1 MALIFL
7 QVILQTRPSLLLS
20 CHVLKFLFRISDR
33 KGFLFRFDVNPT
45 IPKVWL
51 KAGFLP
57 SDLNKARFKRT
68 RLLAVKSVC
77 QASAEILVLCPSCVP
92 GFSRTRHDRP
102 VKKAIVDLRIRLKG
116 KSKQTSGNS
125 FEPRNPGQNKELGAA
140 SQTLLTESETQA
152 KLNWLRGHSRFNYS
166 DTCWSVLKLF
176 SMTV

>member
-1 MALIFL
+1 MCWNSF
-7 QVILQTRPSLLLS
+7 
-20 CHVLKFLFRISDR
+20 FRISDR
-33 KGFLFRFDVNPT
+33 KGYLFRFDVNPT

-57 SDLNKARFKRT
+57 SDLNRARFK

-77 QASAEILVLCPSCVP
+77 KPAPKSLFCAPALYR
-92 GFSRTRHDRP
+92 GFRERVMIGLLKRP
-102 VKKAIVDLRIRLKG
+102 LPICESDWRENPNRLAVIRLSLG
-116 KSKQTSGNS
+116 T
-125 FEPRNPGQNKELGAA
+125 QNKELGAA
-140 SQTLLTESETQA
+140 SQTLLTGSETQA

>member
-1 MALIFL
+1 M
-7 QVILQTRPSLLLS
+7 
-20 CHVLKFLFRISDR
+20 
-33 KGFLFRFDVNPT
+33 NPT

-57 SDLNKARFKRT
+57 SDLNKARFKR
-68 RLLAVKSVC
+68 LLAVKSVC
-77 QASAEILVLCPSCVP
+77 KPAPKFLFCAPSCVP

-102 VKKAIVDLRIRLKG
+102 VIKAIADLPIRLK
-116 KSKQTSGNS
+116 
-125 FEPRNPGQNKELGAA
+125 ENPNRLPVIRLSPGTQNKELGAA